1 MLTIYGSDLSAP
13 ANKVRFAA
21 NAIGIKYEYKRVD
34 LRAGEH
40 FKPEFLAVNPIG
52 KVPAI
57 DDEGFRMFESNAIMR
72 YLADKHNS
80 PLYPKDLKERAV
92 VDMWLDF
99 GSMHVGVALSKVI
112 YNRLFAP
119 LRDIPVDENSLK
131 EGLKFLERFL
141 PVVDGQLARQ
151 KYIAGAKLTLADIN
165 LLALF
170 DPCELTGIDISS
182 RKNIVRWREA
192 LRKEKFY
199 TDCHQEYG
207 AAIKERLAALKAAG
221 KS

>member
-21 NAIGIKYEYKRVD
+21 NAMGIKYEYRRID

-40 FKPEFLAVNPIG
+40 LKPEFLAVNPVG
-52 KVPAI
+52 KVPVI
-57 DDEGFRMFESNAIMR
+57 DDGGFKMFESNAIMR
-72 YLADKHNS
+72 YLADKNNS
-80 PLYPKDLKERAV
+80 PLFPKDVKERAV
-92 VDMWLDF
+92 VEMWLDF

-119 LRDIPVDENSLK
+119 LRNTLVDENSLN
-131 EGLKFLERFL
+131 EGLKFLDRFL
-141 PVVDGQLARQ
+141 PVVDGQLAKNR
-151 KYIAGAKLTLADIN
+151 YIAGAGLTLADIN

-170 DPCELTGIDISS
+170 DPCEIAGIDLSS
-182 RKNIVRWREA
+182 YKNIVRWREA

-207 AAIKERLAALKAAG
+207 AALKDRLAVMKAG
-221 KS
+221 SKS

>member
-21 NAIGIKYEYKRVD
+21 NAIGIKYEYKRID

-40 FKPEFLAVNPIG
+40 LKPEFLAVNPVG

-57 DDEGFRMFESNAIMR
+57 DYDGFKMFESNAIIR

-80 PLYPKDLKERAV
+80 PLYPKDVKERAV
-92 VDMWLDF
+92 VEMWLDF
-99 GSMHVGVALSKVI
+99 GSMHVGAALSKVI

-119 LRDIPVDENSLK
+119 LRDIPVDEASLK
-131 EGLKFLERFL
+131 EGLKFLGRFL
-141 PVVDGQLARQ
+141 PVVDGQLAKN
-151 KYIAGAKLTLADIN
+151 KYITGATFTLADIN

-170 DPCELTGIDISS
+170 DPCELAGIDLSAYP
-182 RKNIVRWREA
+182 NITRWCNA

-207 AAIKERLAALKAAG
+207 ASIKDRLSALKVG
-221 KS
+221 K

>member
-13 ANKVRFAA
+13 ANKVRLAA
-21 NAIGIKYEYKRVD
+21 NAIGIKYEYKRID
-34 LRAGEH
+34 LRAGGH
-40 FKPEFLAVNPIG
+40 LKPEFLAINPVG

-57 DDEGFRMFESNAIMR
+57 DDDGFKMFESNAIIR
-72 YLADKHNS
+72 YLADKNHS
-80 PLYPKDLKERAV
+80 PLYPKGLPGRAV

-99 GSMHVGVALSKVI
+99 GSMHVGAALSKVI

-119 LRDIPVDENSLK
+119 LRNIPVDENSLQ
-131 EGLKFLERFL
+131 EGLKFLDRFL
-141 PVVDGQLARQ
+141 PVVDGQLVKN

-170 DPCELTGIDISS
+170 DPCEIANIDLSS
-182 RKNIVRWREA
+182 YKNIVHWRDA

-207 AAIKERLAALKAAG
+207 ATLKERLAALKAG
-221 KS
+221 SKS

>member
-21 NAIGIKYEYKRVD
+21 NALGIKYEYKRVD

-40 FKPEFLAVNPIG
+40 LKPEFLAINPVG

-57 DDEGFRMFESNAIMR
+57 DDDGFRMFESNAIIR
-72 YLADKHNS
+72 YLADKNNS
-80 PLYPKDLKERAV
+80 PLYPKDIKERAV

-99 GSMHVGVALSKVI
+99 GSMHVGAALSKVI
-112 YNRLFAP
+112 YNRVFAP
-119 LRDIPVDENSLK
+119 LRDIPVDEGSLK

-151 KYIAGAKLTLADIN
+151 KYIAGGKFTLADIN

-170 DPCELTGIDISS
+170 DPCELTGIGLSS
-182 RKNIVRWREA
+182 YKDIVRWRAA
-192 LRKEKFY
+192 LRREKFY

>member
-21 NAIGIKYEYKRVD
+21 NAMGIKYEYRRID

-40 FKPEFLAVNPIG
+40 LKPEFLAATPVG
-52 KVPAI
+52 KVPVI
-57 DDEGFRMFESNAIMR
+57 DDGGFKMFESNAIMR
-72 YLADKHNS
+72 YLADKNNS
-80 PLYPKDLKERAV
+80 PLFPKDVKERAV
-92 VDMWLDF
+92 VEMWLDF
-99 GSMHVGVALSKVI
+99 GSMHVGVALSKVV

-119 LRDIPVDENSLK
+119 LRNIPVDENSLQ
-131 EGLKFLERFL
+131 EGLKFLDRFL
-141 PVVDGQLARQ
+141 PVVDGQLVKN
-151 KYIAGAKLTLADIN
+151 KYIAGARLTLADIN

-170 DPCELTGIDISS
+170 DPCEIANIDISS
-182 RKNIVRWREA
+182 YKNIVRWRDA

-207 AAIKERLAALKAAG
+207 ADLKDRLAALKVG
-221 KS
+221 K

>member
-21 NAIGIKYEYKRVD
+21 NAMGIKYEYRRID

-40 FKPEFLAVNPIG
+40 LKPEFLAVNPVG
-52 KVPAI
+52 KVPVI
-57 DDEGFRMFESNAIMR
+57 DDGGFKMFESNAIMR
-72 YLADKHNS
+72 YLADKNNS
-80 PLYPKDLKERAV
+80 PLFPKDVKERAV
-92 VDMWLDF
+92 VEMWLDF

-119 LRDIPVDENSLK
+119 LRNIPVDENSLQ
-131 EGLKFLERFL
+131 EGLKFLDRFL
-141 PVVDGQLARQ
+141 PVVDGQLVKN
-151 KYIAGAKLTLADIN
+151 KYIAGARLTLADIN

-170 DPCELTGIDISS
+170 DPCEIANIDISS
-182 RKNIVRWREA
+182 YKNIVRWRET

-207 AAIKERLAALKAAG
+207 AALKDRLAALKAG
-221 KS
+221 SKS

>member
-1 MLTIYGSDLSAP
+1 MLIIYGSDLSAP

-21 NAIGIKYEYKRVD
+21 NAIGIKYEYKPID

-40 FKPEFLAVNPIG
+40 LKPEFLAINPVG

-57 DDEGFRMFESNAIMR
+57 DDDGFKMFESNAIIR
-72 YLADKHNS
+72 YLADKNNS
-80 PLYPKDLKERAV
+80 LLYPSGLHDRAV

-119 LRDIPVDENSLK
+119 LRSIPVDENSLQ
-131 EGLKFLERFL
+131 EGLKFLDRFL
-141 PVVDGQLARQ
+141 PVVDGQLAKN
-151 KYIAGAKLTLADIN
+151 KYIAGAKFTLADIN

-170 DPCELTGIDISS
+170 DPCEIAGIDLSS
-182 RKNIVRWREA
+182 YKNIVRWRDA

-207 AAIKERLAALKAAG
+207 AALKDRLAALKVG
-221 KS
+221 SKP